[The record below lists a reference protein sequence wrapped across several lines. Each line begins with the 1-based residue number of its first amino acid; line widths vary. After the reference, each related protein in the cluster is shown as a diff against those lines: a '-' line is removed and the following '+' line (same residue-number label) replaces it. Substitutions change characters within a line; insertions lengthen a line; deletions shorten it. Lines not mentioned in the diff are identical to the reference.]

1 MLDEEPIVNDDSIIN
16 PGTDTNE
23 EPIVNDE
30 TTTNDESIVNDE
42 TPTNDNE
49 NEDTPSS
56 SIISVEELKKRLRL
70 AGVDFSNYTDDD
82 LQSLIDLTLETI
94 EAETGLPIV
103 NPRLITEYEDY
114 FRNKVYETDYYPLLC
129 CEIRINDEVI
139 EAHRIDTG
147 RGILYFKPPVVGE
160 LEVKYKIQYTD
171 INVLSSLITNMITLE
186 IESDTV
192 HGTWNSIREG
202 EVSVTYGVGSGGLQ
216 GKVDEA
222 INELKGYY
230 KPRVRL
236 L

>member
-1 MLDEEPIVNDDSIIN
+1 MLDEEPTV
-16 PGTDTNE
+16 NE
-23 EPIVNDE
+23 ETPIADDE
-30 TTTNDESIVNDE
+30 TTDEES
-42 TPTNDNE
+42 T
-49 NEDTPSS
+49 
-56 SIISVEELKKRLRL
+56 SIISIEELKKRLRL

-82 LQSLIDLTLETI
+82 LQALIDLTLETI
-94 EAETGLPIV
+94 EAETGLPII

-114 FRNKVYETDYYPLLC
+114 FRSKVYETDYYPLLC
-129 CEIRINDEVI
+129 CEIRINDELV
-139 EAHRIDTG
+139 EAHRIDTD
-147 RGILYFKPPVVGE
+147 RGILYFKPPVTGE
-160 LEVKYKIQYTD
+160 LEVKYKIQYT
-171 INVLSSLITNMITLE
+171 NNTVLSSLITNMVTLE

-216 GKVDEA
+216 GKVDDA

>member
-16 PGTDTNE
+16 PETDTNE

-42 TPTNDNE
+42 TPTNENE
-49 NEDTPSS
+49 NEDTPTS

-129 CEIRINDEVI
+129 CEITCDGEVI
-139 EAHRIDTG
+139 EAHRVDMN
-147 RGILYFKPPVVGE
+147 RGILYFKPRLIGD
-160 LEVKYKIQYTD
+160 LEVKYEIQYT
-171 INVLSSLITNMITLE
+171 NVTVLTSLITNMIILE
-186 IESDTV
+186 MEGDTV

-202 EVSVTYGVGSGGLQ
+202 EVSVTYGAGSGGLQ
-216 GKVDEA
+216 GKVDKA
-222 INELKGYY
+222 LNELSGYY